1 MAKRS
6 ILSRLNPR
14 LKWRGIRGLRYNE
27 QGISAVEFA
36 LIAPLLIILYL
47 GAIEVSL
54 LMEVDR
60 RVTQTSASLGDLTAR
75 LSTVTDSDM
84 AEMFAA
90 AKVLMEPY
98 DASTAQMR
106 ITSIVDNGNGIP
118 KVAWSDA
125 YNMSAYTKGTTITMP
140 AGIMPDSG
148 SIIMAEVSYEYVSNF
163 GYVVSTS
170 KNISDKFYLRPRR
183 VSEIARVTNSS
194 GSSNPFGPV
203 S

>member
-106 ITSIVDNGNGIP
+106 ITSIVDNGDGIP

-125 YNMSAYTKGTTITMP
+125 YNMSAYTKGTTLTMP
-140 AGIMPDSG
+140 TGIMPDSG
-148 SIIMAEVSYEYVSNF
+148 SIVMAEVSYEYVSNF

-183 VSEIARVTNSS
+183 VSEIARITSSS

>member
-1 MAKRS
+1 MEKRS

-27 QGISAVEFA
+27 RGMSAVEFA

-84 AEMFAA
+84 TEMFAA

-98 DASTAQMR
+98 DANAAQMR
-106 ITSIVDNGNGIP
+106 ITSIVDTGNGLP
-118 KVAWSDA
+118 EVAWSDA
-125 YNMSAYTKGTTITMP
+125 HNMSAYVKGTRITMP
-140 AGIMPDSG
+140 AGIMPASG
-148 SIIMAEVSYEYVSNF
+148 SIIMAEVNYDYDSQF
-163 GYVVSTS
+163 GYIFSTS
-170 KNISDKFYLRPRR
+170 KTVSDKFYLRPRR
-183 VSEIARVTNSS
+183 VSEIARVTSSS
-194 GSSNPFGPV
+194 GSSNAFGPV

>member
-6 ILSRLNPR
+6 VLSRLNPR

-106 ITSIVDNGNGIP
+106 ITSIVDNGDGIP

-125 YNMSAYTKGTTITMP
+125 YNMSAYTKGTTLTMP
-140 AGIMPDSG
+140 TGIMPDSG

>member
-1 MAKRS
+1 MTVRK

-36 LIAPLLIILYL
+36 LIAPLLITLYL
-47 GAIEVSL
+47 GAIELSL
-54 LMEVDR
+54 LMEADR

-98 DASTAQMR
+98 DANAAEMR
-106 ITSIVDNGNGIP
+106 LSSIVDKGDGNP

-125 YNMSAYTKGTTITMP
+125 HNMSPYTKGQTVMLP
-140 AGIMPDSG
+140 AGIMPSPG
-148 SIIMAEVSYEYVSNF
+148 SIIMAEVSYEYESSF
-163 GYVVSTS
+163 GYIISTS
-170 KNISDKFYLRPRR
+170 KTISDKFYLRPRR
-183 VSEIARVTNSS
+183 VSEIARVTSS
-194 GSSNPFGPV
+194 TSGTNPFGPT

>member
-1 MAKRS
+1 MAKRKL
-6 ILSRLNPR
+6 LSRLNPR

-47 GAIEVSL
+47 GAIELSL

-75 LSTVTDSDM
+75 LSTVTDTDM
-84 AEMFAA
+84 EEMFAA

-98 DASTAQMR
+98 EAADAQMR
-106 ITSIVDNGNGIP
+106 ISSIVDDGNGVA

-125 YNMSAYTKGTTITMP
+125 HNMSAYNKDEVVTIP
-140 AGIMPDSG
+140 AGIMPSPG
-148 SIIMAEVSYEYVSNF
+148 SIIMAEVSYDYVSEF
-163 GYVVSTS
+163 GYIISTS
-170 KNISDKFYLRPRR
+170 KTISDKFYLRPRR
-183 VSEIARVTNSS
+183 VSEIARVTTS
-194 GSSNPFGPV
+194 GSSPFGPT

>member
-106 ITSIVDNGNGIP
+106 ITSIVDNGDGIP

-125 YNMSAYTKGTTITMP
+125 YNMSAYTKGTTLTMP
-140 AGIMPDSG
+140 TGIMPDSG

>member
-1 MAKRS
+1 MTARKL
-6 ILSRLNPR
+6 LSRLNPR

-36 LIAPLLIILYL
+36 LIAPLLITLYL
-47 GAIEVSL
+47 GAIELSL
-54 LMEVDR
+54 LMEADR

-98 DASTAQMR
+98 DANSAEMR
-106 ITSIVDNGNGIP
+106 ISSIVDNGDGNP

-125 YNMSAYTKGTTITMP
+125 HNMSPYNNGETVTIPT
-140 AGIMPDSG
+140 GIMPSPG
-148 SIIMAEVSYEYVSNF
+148 SIIMAEVSYEYESSF
-163 GYVVSTS
+163 GYIISTS
-170 KNISDKFYLRPRR
+170 KTISDKFYLRPRR
-183 VSEIARVTNSS
+183 VSEIARVSS
-194 GSSNPFGPV
+194 APSGSNPFGPT

>member
-1 MAKRS
+1 MAQRS